1 MKERKI
7 ETHDFIYEKH
17 DAHGVRHTFFDFN
30 KFNNFIEEGDDDN
43 HEEVK
48 TSKVSPASKR
58 KTPSKYPPASD
69 SFSQDN
75 PLSLN

>member
-43 HEEVK
+43 NEEVK
-48 TSKVSPASKR
+48 TSKLSPASKR
-58 KTPSKYPPASD
+58 KSPGKFPPAGD